1 MAVVIS
7 AMVWARNESPELNY
21 KSDAANNLGLAHMT
35 ESVSHELLITLLHG
49 TWGRGFF
56 PRLRTQDQRPL
67 WFETKSPFRRRLSA
81 ELTDIPHE
89 INQLLWSGSNSIFE
103 RDKAAHALATHLIAE
118 QIKKPQATQIVVAHS
133 HGGNIA
139 LRALEYLKNHGAS
152 HPLIVTLATPFI
164 EIHPTRF
171 DDKAS
176 FIRLALVSSLF
187 VLLMFGILFLNVFLE
202 LPGRIFL
209 VLAVFWL
216 AAFIFATWWWDGRR
230 ETARQDRLS
239 TLKEAARIGSL
250 GSAQRLLVLRA
261 IDDEASLTLALGT
274 MLNYVIPNIVKIGG
288 TMLVLYV
295 LAWGLLHVLGYM
307 QYMPSWLRDSFI
319 GLLIGSCTITISL
332 VGALMLSR
340 SVHGRE
346 LALASMECQIN
357 TQSTPDGNN
366 LCQVVTLIPDRIML
380 GKSLRHGI
388 YQYDDC
394 ARVIAKWVR
403 SQLAANTG

>member
-1 MAVVIS
+1 
-7 AMVWARNESPELNY
+7 
-21 KSDAANNLGLAHMT
+21 MT

-67 WFETKSPFRRRLSA
+67 WFEKKSPFPRRLSA

-89 INQLLWSGSNSIFE
+89 INPLLWSGSNSIFE

-118 QIKKPQATQIVVAHS
+118 QIKKPQATQIVIAHS

-152 HPLIVTLATPFI
+152 HPLIVTLATPFV
-164 EIHPTRF
+164 EIHSTHSTDYDF
-171 DDKAS
+171 DLKAFS
-176 FIRLALVSSLF
+176 IRMALLFSLFLPMAFFGMYAFPALPGVALV
-187 VLLMFGILFLNVFLE
+187 
-202 LPGRIFL
+202 
-209 VLAVFWL
+209 FWF
-216 AAFIFATWWWDGRR
+216 AALSFAIWWWVFRR
-230 ETARQDRLS
+230 ETARQNRLS
-239 TLKEAARIGSL
+239 TLEEAARIGSL

-288 TMLVLYV
+288 IMLALYS
-295 LAWGLLHVLGYM
+295 LAYPWLGILVRLGYM
-307 QYMPSWLRDSFI
+307 PSHLWLQDSIVGLVI
-319 GLLIGSCTITISL
+319 GFCAITISL

-346 LALASMECQIN
+346 LALASVECQIN

-366 LCQVVTLIPDRIML
+366 LSQVVTLIPSRMML

-388 YQYDDC
+388 YQYDAC
-394 ARVIAKWVR
+394 PRVIAKWVR
-403 SQLAANTG
+403 SQLAASTDT